1 MQVLVSSPWRCLEP
15 PRLEELVMGS
25 RAAGMSEHWI
35 SMDVC
40 KLREPC
46 RKGFGEETQHNLLT
60 PTEKIL
66 LQFSVKELLLL
77 KMSCS
82 IHLMLP
88 LPM

>member
-15 PRLEELVMGS
+15 PKLEELVMES

-35 SMDVC
+35 SMDVR
-40 KLREPC
+40 KLGQSC
-46 RKGFGEETQHNLLT
+46 RKGFGEETQHNLLI

-77 KMSCS
+77 EMSCS
-82 IHLMLP
+82 IHLTLP